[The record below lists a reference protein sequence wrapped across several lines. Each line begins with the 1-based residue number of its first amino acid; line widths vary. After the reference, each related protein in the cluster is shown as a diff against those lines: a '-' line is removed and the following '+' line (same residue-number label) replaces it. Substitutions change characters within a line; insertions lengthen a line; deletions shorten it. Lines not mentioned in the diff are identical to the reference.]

1 MKSDGNYDITIDMDI
16 SIGLQRKLSV
26 VIRTYYCNLSLSHQT
41 CHEMAVAMHQ
51 RGGNEN
57 VLAVARFMHI
67 GHE

>member
-26 VIRTYYCNLSLSHQT
+26 VIRTYYCNLSLSH
-41 CHEMAVAMHQ
+41 EMAVAMHQ
-51 RGGNEN
+51 RGGNED